1 MTRTDLM
8 ADEGLGND
16 EAQRRLASALS
27 ALPIFPLPGTV
38 FFPHTLLPLHIFEL
52 RYRQM
57 TQQVI
62 DGDGYLGIVLSD
74 PAQSAVPVGCARVAG
89 LGRLVHHERLPDG
102 RFHILLQGIARV
114 SLDDEL
120 PMDGLLYRRARASL
134 VPSEA
139 LPGDEQ
145 ALQEHLHTLRGCY
158 ARLCDAHPESKNTLG
173 DLPLRLGEPAVLADL
188 IAAALIDDVPA
199 RQQVL
204 EETRLLRRLE
214 FANDALAT
222 LLLRTLPVEVS
233 FPN

>member
-89 LGRLVHHERLPDG
+89 LGVRAQPLLHRLDH
-102 RFHILLQGIARV
+102 
-114 SLDDEL
+114 
-120 PMDGLLYRRARASL
+120 RR
-134 VPSEA
+134 
-139 LPGDEQ
+139 
-145 ALQEHLHTLRGCY
+145 
-158 ARLCDAHPESKNTLG
+158 G
-173 DLPLRLGEPAVLADL
+173 DLGR
-188 IAAALIDDVPA
+188 AA
-199 RQQVL
+199 
-204 EETRLLRRLE
+204 
-214 FANDALAT
+214 
-222 LLLRTLPVEVS
+222 
-233 FPN
+233 